1 MAAPMLAPQHK
12 SLIPAPMAFKLF
24 LNVVAYFKAHGLP
37 EIYTRKAVPKIIPD
51 NLRYRTRLSLRS
63 LNLITDDRRVLKSF
77 HELVKAWDTPHWLG
91 VMQALIRNAYPF
103 MADQDLTAM
112 SAAKLHTM
120 FVAHVGKDSTIL
132 SKSEMFFLNL
142 AAAAGLE
149 LSDSL
154 QRRVETSAARSTTDT
169 APAAPKKTA
178 AKVKAAAPVTKPA
191 PDASRKAAYLIDTN
205 VLAEL
210 LGKLPPF
217 DQAWSEEMKAKWL
230 DSYGQLTTTLTK
242 NSTVDKEFK

>member
-1 MAAPMLAPQHK
+1 MAAPMLAPQQK
-12 SLIPAPMAFKLF
+12 NLIPAPMAFKLF
-24 LNVVAYFKAHGLP
+24 QSLLAYFKAHGLP
-37 EIYTRKAVPKIIPD
+37 EVYTSKAVPKIIPA

-63 LNLITDDRRVLKSF
+63 LKLITDDRRVLKSF

-91 VMQALIRNAYPF
+91 ALQGLIRNAYPF
-103 MADQDLTAM
+103 MTDQDLTAM
-112 SAAKLHTM
+112 SAAKLHTV

-142 AAAAGLE
+142 AASAGMV

-154 QRRVETSAARSTTDT
+154 QKRVQASEARSTTDT
-169 APAAPKKTA
+169 AAAAPKKTA
-178 AKVKAAAPVTKPA
+178 AKVKTAAPVMKPA
-191 PDASRKAAYLIDTN
+191 PDASRKVAYLDTN
-205 VLAEL
+205 VLTQL

-242 NSTVDKEFK
+242 NSTVDKEIK